1 MNMFKTIFL
10 LVLSTLSW
18 AAFSAT
24 SSATSLTGK
33 DLLIAVV
40 ANRYPADMP
49 TIGCEEFIPTF
60 SKLKVDGRCIAFE
73 NKDPKIAFVG
83 DSHMSHYGPSVMRNF
98 GSLSPISIVQTGCFP
113 FAEDAFLNR
122 VLTDT
127 TCVQKQQDLLAY
139 LIKSPNIKTVVL
151 SARWS
156 RLMSGPDFDYGN
168 ERWLKMAG
176 MSAEDR
182 ASFVKNGQYFIGA
195 LNKADKK
202 VVLMRDVPDLD
213 FDIGTCYNIR
223 PVRLG
228 KVQIRQNCSM
238 AQAPFEPR
246 RQLQNAVLDE
256 VLKPFPQVKVYD
268 PVPVFCQNGVCKAS
282 DGTLP
287 YYHNADH
294 VNNYGAE
301 LVFKDL
307 VTKVFPE
314 LKP

>member
-1 MNMFKTIFL
+1 MNKFKCLFFAFIF
-10 LVLSTLSW
+10 VLSGVISANPLAKLS
-18 AAFSAT
+18 
-24 SSATSLTGK
+24 GK

-40 ANRYPADMP
+40 GNHYPEDMP
-49 TIGCEEFIPTF
+49 TVGCESFIPTF
-60 SKLKVDGRCIAFE
+60 TKLKIDGRCIAFD
-73 NKDPKIAFVG
+73 NKDPKIVFVG
-83 DSHMSHYGPSVMRNF
+83 DSHMSHYGPSVMRGF
-98 GSLSPISIVQTGCFP
+98 GSLSPISVVQTGCFP
-113 FAEDAFLNR
+113 FAADGFMSQALGDA
-122 VLTDT
+122 
-127 TCVQKQQDLLAY
+127 TCTQKQQDLLNY
-139 LIKSPNIKTVVL
+139 LIKTPSIQTVVL

-182 ASFVKNGQYFIGA
+182 ASFVKNGQYFIST
-195 LNKADKK
+195 LNKAGKK
-202 VVLMRDVPDLD
+202 IVLMRDIPDLD
-213 FDIGTCYNIR
+213 FDPATCYNIR

-228 KVQIRQNCSM
+228 KVNIRQNCSM

-256 VLKPFPQVKVYD
+256 MLKPFPAVKVYD
-268 PVPVFCQNGVCKAS
+268 PVPVFCQKGVCKAS

-287 YYHNADH
+287 YYLNADH

-301 LVFKDL
+301 LVFKDF
-307 VTKVFPE
+307 VPKVFPE